1 MSVKVVKMRHDE
13 NVPVLL
19 GLKEQNWSSVFY
31 LTRKKTDLKYF
42 KLSHPGRSFI
52 KIFFFK
58 TR

>member
-42 KLSHPGRSFI
+42 KLSHPGRSFM
-52 KIFFFK
+52 KSPC
-58 TR
+58 